1 MSERAKSSLL
11 KIRSSDGDEFEFDD
25 ESVEEIETLKT
36 MTMLNDDKD
45 VPTCAINSK
54 ASNKV
59 HLWIKPEKFSWCCSF

>member
-36 MTMLNDDKD
+36 MTMLNDDEN
-45 VPTCAINSK
+45 VPTNMC
-54 ASNKV
+54 NKFKGFKQGSS
-59 HLWIKPEKFSWCCSF
+59 LDQA